1 MISLKDNKGSAVLT
15 TPIVLAISLFFLAL
29 FLVFIVNMLMP
40 FIWYEKLSG
49 QTLKYIFVM
58 EEYGYLTNDERN
70 SLLNELSSSG
80 FDKSKITIT
89 STDAPVDY
97 GEPIFLN
104 ISYNYNMH
112 LPVLNNGS
120 LSADNQD
127 NTVVMNVRRQSVSK
141 R

>member
-1 MISLKDNKGSAVLT
+1 MTNLKSNNGSAVLT

-29 FLVFIVNMLMP
+29 FLVYIVNMLMP

-70 SLLNELSSSG
+70 SLLTELGSSG
-80 FDKSKITIT
+80 FDTSKIAIT
-89 STDAPVDY
+89 STDAPVEY

-104 ISYNYNMH
+104 INYDYSLL
-112 LPVLNNGS
+112 LPVLNTSS
-120 LSADNQD
+120 LSTVNKDNSII
-127 NTVVMNVRRQSVSK
+127 MNVRRQSISK

>member
-1 MISLKDNKGSAVLT
+1 MTNLKSNKGSAVLT

-29 FLVFIVNMLMP
+29 FLVYIVNMLMP

-70 SLLNELSSSG
+70 SLVAELDSSG
-80 FDKSKITIT
+80 FDTSKIIIT
-89 STDAPVDY
+89 STDSPASY
-97 GEPIFLN
+97 GDPIFLN
-104 ISYNYNMH
+104 VSYVYDLL
-112 LPVLNNGS
+112 LPILNTGS
-120 LSADNQD
+120 LSTVNQN
-127 NTVVMNVRRQSVSK
+127 NTIIMNVKRQSISK

>member
-1 MISLKDNKGSAVLT
+1 MTKLKSNKGSAVLT

-29 FLVFIVNMLMP
+29 FLVYIVNMLMP

-70 SLLNELSSSG
+70 SLVTELGSSG
-80 FDKSKITIT
+80 FDTSKITIT
-89 STDAPVDY
+89 STDAPVEY

-104 ISYNYNMH
+104 VIYNYSML
-112 LPVLNNGS
+112 LPVLNNSS
-120 LSADNQD
+120 LSTVNKDNSII
-127 NTVVMNVRRQSVSK
+127 MNVRRQSISK